1 MKKFKRIITAVTAT
15 VLSAVGMVG
24 MNVCAD
30 DTDNIIMGDVNS
42 DGKFT
47 VADVTLFQSWI
58 MGKNVTLNNSQAV
71 DFCNDGVL
79 DSFDLCMMKS
89 ELLANNSSDEYPV
102 KNPVVIDE
110 FTPCT
115 ATLTDFFD
123 TSGIHIQIK
132 HQYSVSERVWTVDD
146 FKRVENIKSVSQ
158 DDYNNYNISLF
169 DQKPYRQIVTV
180 NLEECSKENVLKMVQ
195 DIEALNLPEIKEIK
209 VFTYGTGALPM
220 TPEEWEEYIN
230 NIK

>member
-1 MKKFKRIITAVTAT
+1 MKKFKRIIAAVTAT

-42 DGKFT
+42 DGKFNI
-47 VADVTLFQSWI
+47 ADVTLLQSWI

-71 DFCNDGVL
+71 DFFEDGVL

-89 ELLANNSSDEYPV
+89 ELLAYNSSEEYPV

-115 ATLTDFFD
+115 DTVEDAFFSEFF
-123 TSGIHIQIK
+123 TITIK
-132 HQYSVSERVWTVDD
+132 HQYSDPERVWTVDD
-146 FKRVENIKSVSQ
+146 FKGIENIKSVRHYYST
-158 DDYNNYNISLF
+158 N
-169 DQKPYRQIVTV
+169 PYRHFLWITLS
-180 NLEECSKENVLKMVQ
+180 NPSHENVLKAIH
-195 DIEALNLPEIKEIK
+195 DIEALNIKEIKEIQTYK
-209 VFTYGTGALPM
+209 VFGV
-220 TPEEWEEYIN
+220 PEPDTA
-230 NIK
+230 K

>member
-1 MKKFKRIITAVTAT
+1 MKKFKKIIAAVTAT
-15 VLSAVGMVG
+15 VLSAVGMSG
-24 MNVCAD
+24 MSVCAD
-30 DTDNIIMGDVNS
+30 DADNFVMSDANA
-42 DGKFT
+42 DGKFNI
-47 VADVTLFQSWI
+47 ADVTFFQSWI
-58 MGKNVTLNNSQAV
+58 MGKDVTLNNGQAV

-89 ELLANNSSDEYPV
+89 ELLANNSPV
-102 KNPVVIDE
+102 DE

-146 FKRVENIKSVSQ
+146 FKGVENIKSVSQ
-158 DDYNNYNISLF
+158 DDYNNYNIPLF
-169 DQKPYRQIVTV
+169 DQKPYRQIVTI

-195 DIEALNLPEIKEIK
+195 DIEALNLPEIKEIF
-209 VFTYGTGALPM
+209 VFKYGTGALPM
-220 TPEEWEEYIN
+220 TPEEWEEYVN
-230 NIK
+230 SIK

>member
-58 MGKNVTLNNSQAV
+58 MGKDVTLNSYQAV
-71 DFCNDGVL
+71 DFCEDGVL

-89 ELLANNSSDEYPV
+89 ELLAYNSSEEYPV

-115 ATLTDFFD
+115 DTVEDAFFSEFF
-123 TSGIHIQIK
+123 TVTIK
-132 HQYSVSERVWTVDD
+132 HQYSDPERVWTVND
-146 FKRVENIKSVSQ
+146 FEGLENIKAVEQYDLKSPHRHVLWVYL
-158 DDYNNYNISLF
+158 YNPSH
-169 DQKPYRQIVTV
+169 
-180 NLEECSKENVLKMVQ
+180 ESVLKAIH
-195 DIEALNLPEIKEIK
+195 DIEALNIKEIKEIQTYK
-209 VFTYGTGALPM
+209 VFGV
-220 TPEEWEEYIN
+220 PEPDTA
-230 NIK
+230 K